1 MIVQTDGAAKCTE
14 AADSC
19 EGVHINVQ
27 RGKFIVG
34 SSPQGWTLFTLV
46 IGSQSARFKRVIAI
60 R

>member
-14 AADSC
+14 AADRC

-34 SSPQGWTLFTLV
+34 SSPQG
-46 IGSQSARFKRVIAI
+46 
-60 R
+60 

>member
-34 SSPQGWTLFTLV
+34 SSPQG
-46 IGSQSARFKRVIAI
+46 
-60 R
+60 